1 MSMIILG
8 TEYGGSAG
16 QSAQQRNGRH
26 DSHDISDSYG
36 PPISPDNLGGAY
48 DFVDLKNRRVTVA
61 DFKGHW
67 TLLFFGY
74 ARCKGSCPT
83 ATPKI
88 VKAAR
93 TLRGQGVAARAVF
106 IDIEA
111 PPQQMVSLVTGART
125 SVDGHSHGHGDM
137 ARIAAMRG
145 LAGTW
150 GSDLTVLTGTR
161 LQLSNAARAFKVAR
175 EHRPPRKGEQGHSIN
190 HSSRIYFVAPDTRV
204 AGYGFHDADPA
215 ELVATVAKLSRKG
228 RNS

>member
-8 TEYGGSAG
+8 AEYGGNAARYG
-16 QSAQQRNGRH
+16 PQSHGGH
-26 DSHDISDSYG
+26 DSHDLADSYG
-36 PPISPDNLGGAY
+36 PPISPDKLGGAY
-48 DFVDLKNRRVTVA
+48 DFLDLRNRRVTAA

-93 TLRGQGVAARAVF
+93 TLRQKGVQARAVF
-106 IDIEA
+106 VDIEA

-125 SVDGHSHGHGDM
+125 SVDGHSHGDM

-190 HSSRIYFVAPDTRV
+190 HSSRIYFVAPDTKV

-215 ELVATVAKLSRKG
+215 ELVATVTKLSKKG
-228 RNS
+228 LSG

>member
-1 MSMIILG
+1 MSMIVLG
-8 TEYGGSAG
+8 SEYGGAG
-16 QSAQQRNGRH
+16 QAAPPMRGSH
-26 DSHDISDSYG
+26 DSHDTYGGYG
-36 PPISPDNLGGAY
+36 PAISPDTLGGTY
-48 DFVDLKNRRVTVA
+48 EFLDLKDRRVTAA
-61 DFKGHW
+61 DFKGQW

-74 ARCKGSCPT
+74 ARCKGSCPM

-93 TLRGQGVAARAVF
+93 ILRGRGIKARAVF
-106 IDIEA
+106 VDIEA
-111 PPQQMVSLVTGART
+111 PPQQMKSLVTGIKS

-161 LQLSNAARAFKVAR
+161 WQLSNAARAFKVAR

-190 HSSRIYFVAPDTRV
+190 HSSRIYFVAPDTKV
-204 AGYGFHDADPA
+204 AGYGFHDANPA
-215 ELVATVAKLSRKG
+215 ELVATVARLSKKARAA
-228 RNS
+228 